1 MDYYSELLEKLSGSK
16 ENIYPGEDNEP
27 SFLSNKRVL
36 ITGAA
41 GSIGSNLSKKVAR
54 YGPSVLGLLDINESG
69 LVELQ
74 LEISAESECDTIIFL
89 SDISNEN
96 ILRKIFDHFRPDFVF
111 HTAAYKHVPVLELYP
126 EEALRVNI
134 IGTYHVSQLAGE
146 FNAEKFVLIST
157 VKAVNPVCI
166 MGMSKKIAEKIVDK
180 IRYRY
185 NTDYL
190 IVRFGNVIGS
200 RGSASEI
207 FRKQIKMG
215 YPVTLTHPE
224 MKRYFMTIPQA
235 VKLILTAANC
245 GENGNLFILD
255 MNKPIYI
262 IDIIREMI
270 KENSQIIDNTPEI
283 VLTGTR
289 NGEKLDELLMSKEE
303 SIHAIYE
310 QGFYRIDTNKLEY
323 NYRHLLEMFNAY
335 INDEYKNILEDL
347 FDESFSLTKTFKQMK
362 L

>member
-1 MDYYSELLEKLSGSK
+1 MDYYSELLEKLNGSK
-16 ENIYPGEDNEP
+16 KNTYTGENNDL

-41 GSIGSNLSKKVAR
+41 GSIGSKLSKEIAQNN
-54 YGPSVLGLLDINESG
+54 PLVLGLLDINESG

-74 LEISAESECDTIIFL
+74 LDISSESECDTIIFL
-89 SDISNEN
+89 SDISNE
-96 ILRKIFDHFRPDFVF
+96 IIIRKIFDHFRPEFVF
-111 HTAAYKHVPVLELYP
+111 HTAAYKHIPVLELYP

-134 IGTYHVSQLAGE
+134 MGTYHVSQLAGE

-157 VKAVNPVCI
+157 DKAVNPVCV
-166 MGMSKKIAEKIVDK
+166 MGMSKKIAEKILDR

-215 YPVTLTHPE
+215 CPVTLTHPD
-224 MKRYFMTIPQA
+224 MKRYFMTIPEA
-235 VKLILTAANC
+235 VNLILMAANC

-255 MNKPIYI
+255 MNEPIYI

-270 KENSQIIDNTPEI
+270 KESSQLFGNTPEI

-289 NGEKLDELLMSKEE
+289 NGEKLDELLMTKEE
-303 SIHAIYE
+303 AVHAIYE

-323 NYRHLLEMFNAY
+323 NYSHLLEMFNAY
-335 INDEYKNILEDL
+335 IDHEYKNVLEKL
-347 FDESFSLTKTFKQMK
+347 FNESFSLKKT
-362 L
+362 LNI